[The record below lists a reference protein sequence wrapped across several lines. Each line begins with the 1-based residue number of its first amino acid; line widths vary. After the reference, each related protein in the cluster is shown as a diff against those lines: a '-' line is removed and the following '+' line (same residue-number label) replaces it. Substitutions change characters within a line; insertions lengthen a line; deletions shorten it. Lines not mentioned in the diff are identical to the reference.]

1 MENNWSRFWKS
12 YLRFIKKAETKES
25 TAATLAAFLFYF
37 AGCGLL
43 LYCFVAPAAWT
54 FITGLLSLIIGGIIF
69 RINTALARCKV
80 DEEENKNHPD
90 G

>member
-1 MENNWSRFWKS
+1 MEIDWKEFWGNYQK
-12 YLRFIKKAETKES
+12 FTKKAEAEES
-25 TAATLAAFLFYF
+25 TAATVVAFLFYF

-43 LYCFVAPAAWT
+43 LYCFITPAAWT

-69 RINTALARCKV
+69 RINTALARCKAA
-80 DEEENKNHPD
+80 EEETKNHPN